1 MKARRSRW
9 ICETFGGGTDGTGY
23 SQSVLCSFSPLTVEI
38 NHVGK
43 CGGNF
48 DLSFVNGET
57 GSEKRNDYSDG
68 MELVKELELETGG
81 PIELRLSQPWASCFS
96 D

>member
-1 MKARRSRW
+1 M
-9 ICETFGGGTDGTGY
+9 
-23 SQSVLCSFSPLTVEI
+23 
-38 NHVGK
+38 GK

-57 GSEKRNDYSDG
+57 GSETRNDYADG